1 MTVKYLRMVLRILL
15 VLLWAP
21 TLALAASVVTLQT
34 TLDGVTLPVLSIVVA
49 LSTLSGATALLL
61 RIDAELKSSGGG
73 ALPRPMLF
81 ATAHMCGSWL
91 AGALAFVICEGQDA
105 NDWIELA
112 VIIVGAF
119 SGAKFIEFV
128 AEKMLHKAKEKPL

>member
-1 MTVKYLRMVLRILL
+1 MTVRYLRIVLRILL

-21 TLALAASVVTLQT
+21 TLALAASVVTLQV
-34 TLDGVTLPVLSIVVA
+34 TLEGVTLPVLSIVIA

-61 RIDAELKSSGGG
+61 RIDAELKSNAGVS
-73 ALPRPMLF
+73 LPRPLLF
-81 ATAHMCGSWL
+81 ASAHMCGSWM

-128 AEKMLHKAKEKPL
+128 AEKVLNGPKEKLP